1 MYKKYSLKFFS
12 FIINNII
19 TYVALQILV
28 NIYSIKKNKISNIFK
43 KSNWNVHINLIG
55 SFLY

>member
-43 KSNWNVHINLIG
+43 KSN
-55 SFLY
+55 